1 MFEGNCKQ
9 VGGTNE
15 LLVLIVEF
23 CTARNV
29 REIDEGHG
37 GWTHKW

>member
-23 CTARNV
+23 GTMRNV
-29 REIDEGHG
+29 GENIRGPL